1 MREWKGLTETDV
13 ARNLR
18 ILLVLIFLF
27 AGALAFWRPDNN
39 LDVKLTYRTV
49 QETIETCTQGRVHDS
64 DACDRKIHEYLG
76 IDALRR
82 TQAHLRQRLGDELHS
97 VPPPYATL
105 AIFNYVDSRI
115 GPRNLALRSRL
126 KGELLQAEKSYLEAD
141 EHFLQGEQR
150 GDLRSISWR
159 AYLACKGFSNY
170 GKRPLFVMR
179 KFHHVGRQLDKMN
192 RARGIGRA
200 DRWTEAIYRHHL
212 DRCQKVDTTCLSM
225 TALQRLIPRCDLQDG
240 TAPEILACAADL
252 APWLPLKLRHVTH
265 LLPGAPPR
273 PSPMACLTPDTAPDL
288 ELAAIQ

>member
-141 EHFLQGEQR
+141 EHFLQGERR
-150 GDLRSISWR
+150 GDLRSTSWR
-159 AYLACKGFSNY
+159 AYLACKGRSNY
-170 GKRPLFVMR
+170 RQRPLFVMR
-179 KFHHVGRQLDKMN
+179 KFHHVGRQLDEMN
-192 RARGIGRA
+192 RAKGIGKA
-200 DRWTEAIYRHHL
+200 DRPTEAIYRYHL
-212 DRCQKVDTTCLSM
+212 DRCQNIDTVCLSM
-225 TALQRLIPRCDLQDG
+225 TALQSLIPRCDLQDG
-240 TAPEILACAADL
+240 TAQEILVCAADL
-252 APWLPLKLRHVTH
+252 APWLPLKLRHVIH
-265 LLPGAPPR
+265 FLPGGPPR
-273 PSPMACLTPDTAPDL
+273 LSPMACLTPDTASDL
-288 ELAAIQ
+288 QLAAVQ